1 MKKIVLSL
9 FLYSITAYAAPEGF
23 ELMSGQA
30 TAPQINAQGQIQIQ
44 STQDSVVH
52 WNSFSLNPQEVLVFD
67 QAQET
72 SSILNRVVGS
82 DPSEILG
89 KILSNGMVYL
99 INQNGILIGPG
110 GVIETA
116 GFLASTLDVLN
127 TDFFTKNTLEFFS
140 KNPGSIINL
149 GTISCPVGQVTLLAQ
164 SIENQGEIDGSLQAV
179 TCTKATLQID
189 NQRVFIQTNQEIDT
203 PDSFQSLS
211 KSIQKNPYAH
221 AIKHSGRITANTLGV
236 ENGRIYLFAQEGTT
250 EITGSVEASDIKLLG
265 KEVLLKEQAIIDA
278 SSDTQGGKVL
288 IGGGYKGQD
297 IDIPLAEHVLIDSEV
312 QIHADAKQTGN
323 GGEII
328 IWSEENTGFLGS
340 LSAKG
345 GDLSGDGGFIE
356 VSGKKGLTFEG
367 LVDLTATHGKTGYLL
382 IDPDNINIIPTGTD
396 PATGQTFNT
405 VGNVNISGNNI
416 SSALNSANLVLQAN
430 LDIVIGDDMINSSA
444 NDLTLQAGGNI
455 TSSGGPF
462 TLQLNGGDFTAIFND
477 AGATNSGGAASFVAN
492 NLTIETSDG
501 KIVIQQGNLNDQYQG
516 TIFLQKECLLD
527 ARTGSIE
534 LTLHSNNNGE
544 GIKLDSSNIVAGDVI
559 LNGIGSAGIDSNVSS
574 IQANNSIH
582 SIGIAKANDK
592 PGINLVDSVF
602 WVKNTG
608 DIILNGQAAD
618 SSGLGISLLQ
628 SAINPQ
634 LASKI
639 LTENGSVTL
648 NSIRGSI
655 QLDNATVFCGGSG
668 VLTVNSQQDCSLLGS
683 LHPCVMEVGS
693 GIADFT
699 IGRDLTIT
707 STAADSVAAIETRA
721 SNVTGGSLKFT
732 VGRNVSLLTDNSSSF
747 CLIGWLDADRSTPA
761 NITGDILFN
770 HIGGDL
776 TLQGANNIRPNPFGF
791 AQIGH
796 FVSSSSTE
804 PSIVNGNIFLLV
816 DGSISLVGGSASEAS
831 YAQIGHGGF
840 GPFTTTGQLT
850 AIAGKNIV
858 MQSNTGSANITNA
871 GGDIT
876 LVTNIG
882 SIQLDNARI
891 DCGGSGVLRVNSQED
906 CSLLS
911 SRENSNCRMNVVSGI
926 ADFTIGRDLTL
937 TSTAA
942 KSRSIIGT
950 DTSNLTGGSLKF
962 TVGRNVSLLT
972 DNSSSFCLIG
982 WLDADRSTPANITGD
997 ILFNHIGGDLTL
1009 QGANNIRP
1017 NPFGF
1022 AQIGH
1027 FVSSSSTEPS
1037 IVNGNIFLLV
1047 DGSISLVGGSAS
1059 EASYAQIGHGGFGP
1073 FTTTGQLTAI
1083 AGKNI
1088 VMQSNTGS
1096 ANIINKGGD
1105 VTLVTDNLFPVS
1117 PLIGPGFFAINSTV
1131 SASGE
1136 LRIYTATRSQNQI
1149 NDLINGSPFTPGTL
1163 FVDSNQEIWAT
1174 YYPGGGYGGGPFT
1187 IYYKNSTIEPPIVPP
1202 IEVIEETFQFAVDQ
1216 AELSTMLQNFYIVN
1230 PPIYQAKL
1238 DYFSQRELMY
1248 FDPCRIVLRYRVNQ
1262 RNLTR

>member
-1 MKKIVLSL
+1 
-9 FLYSITAYAAPEGF
+9 
-23 ELMSGQA
+23 
-30 TAPQINAQGQIQIQ
+30 
-44 STQDSVVH
+44 
-52 WNSFSLNPQEVLVFD
+52 
-67 QAQET
+67 
-72 SSILNRVVGS
+72 
-82 DPSEILG
+82 
-89 KILSNGMVYL
+89 
-99 INQNGILIGPG
+99 
-110 GVIETA
+110 
-116 GFLASTLDVLN
+116 
-127 TDFFTKNTLEFFS
+127 
-140 KNPGSIINL
+140 
-149 GTISCPVGQVTLLAQ
+149 
-164 SIENQGEIDGSLQAV
+164 
-179 TCTKATLQID
+179 
-189 NQRVFIQTNQEIDT
+189 
-203 PDSFQSLS
+203 
-211 KSIQKNPYAH
+211 
-221 AIKHSGRITANTLGV
+221 
-236 ENGRIYLFAQEGTT
+236 
-250 EITGSVEASDIKLLG
+250 
-265 KEVLLKEQAIIDA
+265 
-278 SSDTQGGKVL
+278 
-288 IGGGYKGQD
+288 
-297 IDIPLAEHVLIDSEV
+297 
-312 QIHADAKQTGN
+312 
-323 GGEII
+323 
-328 IWSEENTGFLGS
+328 
-340 LSAKG
+340 
-345 GDLSGDGGFIE
+345 
-356 VSGKKGLTFEG
+356 
-367 LVDLTATHGKTGYLL
+367 
-382 IDPDNINIIPTGTD
+382 
-396 PATGQTFNT
+396 
-405 VGNVNISGNNI
+405 
-416 SSALNSANLVLQAN
+416 
-430 LDIVIGDDMINSSA
+430 
-444 NDLTLQAGGNI
+444 
-455 TSSGGPF
+455 
-462 TLQLNGGDFTAIFND
+462 
-477 AGATNSGGAASFVAN
+477 
-492 NLTIETSDG
+492 
-501 KIVIQQGNLNDQYQG
+501 
-516 TIFLQKECLLD
+516 
-527 ARTGSIE
+527 
-534 LTLHSNNNGE
+534 
-544 GIKLDSSNIVAGDVI
+544 
-559 LNGIGSAGIDSNVSS
+559 
-574 IQANNSIH
+574 
-582 SIGIAKANDK
+582 
-592 PGINLVDSVF
+592 
-602 WVKNTG
+602 
-608 DIILNGQAAD
+608 
-618 SSGLGISLLQ
+618 
-628 SAINPQ
+628 
-634 LASKI
+634 
-639 LTENGSVTL
+639 
-648 NSIRGSI
+648 
-655 QLDNATVFCGGSG
+655 
-668 VLTVNSQQDCSLLGS
+668 
-683 LHPCVMEVGS
+683 
-693 GIADFT
+693 
-699 IGRDLTIT
+699 
-707 STAADSVAAIETRA
+707 
-721 SNVTGGSLKFT
+721 
-732 VGRNVSLLTDNSSSF
+732 
-747 CLIGWLDADRSTPA
+747 
-761 NITGDILFN
+761 
-770 HIGGDL
+770 IGGDL

-796 FVSSSSTE
+796 RVSSSSTE
-804 PSIVNGNIFLLV
+804 PSILNGNISLFV
-816 DGSISLVGGSASEAS
+816 DGSISLVGGSARETSTAR
-831 YAQIGHGGF
+831 IGHLGGIA
-840 GPFTTTGQLT
+840 PFTTTGKIS

-982 WLDADRSTPANITGD
+982 CIDADTPTPANITGD

-1009 QGANNIRP
+1009 QGANNIGPTANGFAQIGHLVTPTVPEPGILNGNISLVVDGSISLVGGSASKTSTARIGHSGDIESFTRTGQVSAIAGKNIVMQSNTGSANIINTGGDITLVTNIGSIQLDNATIFCGGP
-1017 NPFGF
+1017 GVLRVNSQQDCSLLSSREQSVCTMTVMSGIADFTIGRDLTVASTGADSFSGIGIVTSNPTGGSLQFTVGRNVSLLTGNSSSFCLIGCIDADTSTPTNITGDILFNHIGGDLTLQGANNIGPFANGF

-1105 VTLVTDNLFPVS
+1105 ITLVTDNLFPVS
-1117 PLIGPGFFAINSTV
+1117 PLIGPGFFSINSTV
-1131 SASGE
+1131 STSGE

-1248 FDPCRIVLRYRVNQ
+1248 FDPYRIVLRYRVNQ

>member
-430 LDIVIGDDMINSSA
+430 LDIVIGDDIINTST

-455 TSSGGPF
+455 TSSGGQF

-477 AGATNSGGAASFVAN
+477 AGAANSGGAASFVAN

-655 QLDNATVFCGGSG
+655 QLDNASIDCRGSG

-699 IGRDLTIT
+699 IGRDLTLS
-707 STAADSVAAIETRA
+707 STNIFTQVAIA
-721 SNVTGGSLKFT
+721 SNKENLTGGSLQFT
-732 VGRNVSLLTDNSSSF
+732 VERNVSLLATDTSSL
-747 CLIGWLDADRSTPA
+747 CLIGFSTVSNAA
-761 NITGDILFN
+761 NVAGDILF
-770 HIGGDL
+770 HHVGGDL
-776 TLQGANNIRPNPFGF
+776 ILEGANNIGPGNFGF

-796 FVSSSSTE
+796 ISFLSLTE
-804 PSIVNGNIFLLV
+804 PVTLNGNISLLV
-816 DGSISLVGGSASEAS
+816 DGSISLVGGSASETS
-831 YAQIGHGGF
+831 YAQIGHGGLY
-840 GPFTTTGQLT
+840 PFITTGQ
-850 AIAGKNIV
+850 V
-858 MQSNTGSANITNA
+858 
-871 GGDIT
+871 
-876 LVTNIG
+876 
-882 SIQLDNARI
+882 
-891 DCGGSGVLRVNSQED
+891 
-906 CSLLS
+906 
-911 SRENSNCRMNVVSGI
+911 
-926 ADFTIGRDLTL
+926 
-937 TSTAA
+937 
-942 KSRSIIGT
+942 
-950 DTSNLTGGSLKF
+950 
-962 TVGRNVSLLT
+962 
-972 DNSSSFCLIG
+972 
-982 WLDADRSTPANITGD
+982 
-997 ILFNHIGGDLTL
+997 
-1009 QGANNIRP
+1009 
-1017 NPFGF
+1017 
-1022 AQIGH
+1022 
-1027 FVSSSSTEPS
+1027 
-1037 IVNGNIFLLV
+1037 
-1047 DGSISLVGGSAS
+1047 
-1059 EASYAQIGHGGFGP
+1059 
-1073 FTTTGQLTAI
+1073 TAI

-1163 FVDSNQEIWAT
+1163 FVDSNEEIWST
-1174 YYPGGGYGGGPFT
+1174 YYLGGGYGGGPFT
-1187 IYYKNSTIEPPIVPP
+1187 IYYKEPPIVPPIVPP
-1202 IEVIEETFQFAVDQ
+1202 IEVIEETFQFALDQ

-1238 DYFSQRELMY
+1238 DYFSQRELMC
-1248 FDPCRIVLRYRVNQ
+1248 FDPYRRVLRYRVNQ
-1262 RNLTR
+1262 KNLTN

>member
-655 QLDNATVFCGGSG
+655 QLDNASIDCRGSG

-699 IGRDLTIT
+699 IGRDLTLS
-707 STAADSVAAIETRA
+707 STNIFTQVAIA
-721 SNVTGGSLKFT
+721 SNKENLTGGSLQFT
-732 VGRNVSLLTDNSSSF
+732 VERNVSLLATDTSSL
-747 CLIGWLDADRSTPA
+747 CLIGFSTVSNAA
-761 NITGDILFN
+761 NVAGDILF
-770 HIGGDL
+770 HHVGGDL
-776 TLQGANNIRPNPFGF
+776 ILEGANNIGPGNFGF

-796 FVSSSSTE
+796 ISFLSLTE
-804 PSIVNGNIFLLV
+804 PVTLNGNISLLV
-816 DGSISLVGGSASEAS
+816 DGSISLVGGSASETS
-831 YAQIGHGGF
+831 YAQIGHGGLY
-840 GPFTTTGQLT
+840 PFITTGQ
-850 AIAGKNIV
+850 V
-858 MQSNTGSANITNA
+858 
-871 GGDIT
+871 
-876 LVTNIG
+876 
-882 SIQLDNARI
+882 
-891 DCGGSGVLRVNSQED
+891 
-906 CSLLS
+906 
-911 SRENSNCRMNVVSGI
+911 
-926 ADFTIGRDLTL
+926 
-937 TSTAA
+937 
-942 KSRSIIGT
+942 
-950 DTSNLTGGSLKF
+950 
-962 TVGRNVSLLT
+962 
-972 DNSSSFCLIG
+972 
-982 WLDADRSTPANITGD
+982 
-997 ILFNHIGGDLTL
+997 
-1009 QGANNIRP
+1009 
-1017 NPFGF
+1017 
-1022 AQIGH
+1022 
-1027 FVSSSSTEPS
+1027 
-1037 IVNGNIFLLV
+1037 
-1047 DGSISLVGGSAS
+1047 
-1059 EASYAQIGHGGFGP
+1059 
-1073 FTTTGQLTAI
+1073 TAI

-1163 FVDSNQEIWAT
+1163 FVDSNEEIWST
-1174 YYPGGGYGGGPFT
+1174 YYLGGGYGGGPFT
-1187 IYYKNSTIEPPIVPP
+1187 IYYKEPPIVPP
-1202 IEVIEETFQFAVDQ
+1202 IEVIEETFQFALDQ

-1238 DYFSQRELMY
+1238 DYFSQRELMC
-1248 FDPCRIVLRYRVNQ
+1248 FDPYLRVLRYRVNQ
-1262 RNLTR
+1262 KNLTN